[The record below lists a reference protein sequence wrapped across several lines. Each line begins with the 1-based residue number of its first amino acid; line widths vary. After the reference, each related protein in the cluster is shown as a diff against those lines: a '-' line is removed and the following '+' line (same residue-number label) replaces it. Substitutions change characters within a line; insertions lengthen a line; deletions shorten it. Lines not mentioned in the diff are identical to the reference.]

1 MDDWYKQEEGEE
13 VKKVGEK
20 SVTEE
25 MLKVKEKSEMPSK
38 GAWIIAGSI
47 LLGGLII
54 SASILSSGGAFQ
66 KETDSGS
73 GALQQPSGNPSP
85 TAQQPTG
92 QPSGPVKVSVDNDP
106 VMGDKNAP
114 LTLIEFSDYECPFC
128 KRTFTD
134 LLPELKKA
142 YIDTGKVKLVYRD
155 FPLSF
160 HANAE
165 KEAEAAECARSLGND
180 ATYYKFHDQIFT
192 QTTSNGTGLALTQL
206 PVIAK
211 NLGLNVNQFQQ
222 CLDSGKFKDEVAKDI
237 ADGSAAG
244 VSGTPSWI
252 IGTSSKDGQIEGQL
266 VVGAQPFSAFKAI
279 IDEKLNNK

>member
-1 MDDWYKQEEGEE
+1 MEDWYKSEEGEIRE
-13 VKKVGEK
+13 PIK
-20 SVTEE
+20 
-25 MLKVKEKSEMPSK
+25 MRKEKEMPSK
-38 GAWIIAGSI
+38 AAWIIAGSI

-66 KETDSGS
+66 KGVSVGS
-73 GALQQPSGNPSP
+73 AAVGQPSGNPSP
-85 TAQQPTG
+85 TAQQPSN

-128 KRTFTD
+128 KKTFTD
-134 LLPELKKA
+134 LLPDLKKN

-160 HANAE
+160 HANAG

-180 ATYYKFHDQIFT
+180 ATYYKFHDQIFAK
-192 QTTSNGTGLALTQL
+192 TTSNGTGLALTEL

-211 NLGLNVNQFQQ
+211 SLGLNVNQFQQ
-222 CLDSGKFKDEVAKDI
+222 CLDSGKFKDEVAKDM
-237 ADGSAAG
+237 ADGTAAG

-252 IGTSSKDGQIEGQL
+252 IGRSSKDGQIEGQL
-266 VVGAQPFSAFKAI
+266 IVGAQPFSAFKTI
-279 IDEKLNNK
+279 IEEKLSGK

>member
-1 MDDWYKQEEGEE
+1 MNDWYKQEEGEA
-13 VKKVGEK
+13 GEPIK
-20 SVTEE
+20 IKQEE
-25 MLKVKEKSEMPSK
+25 GAPSK
-38 GAWIIAGSI
+38 GAWIVAGSI

-66 KETDSGS
+66 KGANVGS
-73 GALQQPSGNPSP
+73 AQQPSGNPAP
-85 TAQQPTG
+85 TAQQPAG

-106 VMGDKNAP
+106 VLGDKNAP

-222 CLDSGKFKDEVAKDI
+222 CLDSGKFKDEVAKDM
-237 ADGSAAG
+237 ADGTAAG

-266 VVGAQPFSAFKAI
+266 IVGAQPFSSFKTAI
-279 IDEKLNNK
+279 DGLLK